1 MGTLYCTH
9 QSDYAPF
16 YEKRYEAVSDEASEL
31 QSSCRPEGARSS
43 QSFPMRAVIVTGGTV
58 GDDEFV
64 RGQCAAADL
73 LIAADAGAL
82 VLERLGIVPD
92 LAVGDFDTAGPEIV
106 ARLAASGIPTET
118 HPVAK
123 DYTDTHL
130 AIVIAIAR
138 GVKEII
144 VLGALGG
151 PRYDHMLATALS
163 LAAPTFAGVRIRLVD
178 PLHTMLVLRPGESV
192 ALHGAPGEYVSL
204 LSLTKEVTG
213 VSGDGLLYPLPTTFR
228 LGDNIGVSNELT
240 APDATVSVSGRG
252 ILLVIHAHQ
261 RAGNGGE

>member
-1 MGTLYCTH
+1 MP
-9 QSDYAPF
+9 DP
-16 YEKRYEAVSDEASEL
+16 
-31 QSSCRPEGARSS
+31 QSSVLSP
-43 QSFPMRAVIVTGGTV
+43 QTFPVHAVIVTGGPV
-58 GDDEFV
+58 GDDTFV
-64 RGQCAAADL
+64 REQCAAADL

-106 ARLAASGIPTET
+106 ARLTASGIPTET

-130 AIVIAIAR
+130 AMVIAITR
-138 GVKEII
+138 GATAIV

-163 LAAPTFAGVRIRLVD
+163 LAAPAFAGVHIRLAD
-178 PLHTMLVLRPGESV
+178 PLHAMLILRAGESV
-192 ALHGAPGEYVSL
+192 ALHGTPGEYVSL
-204 LSLTKEVTG
+204 LALTEEVTG
-213 VSGDGLLYPLPTTFR
+213 VSGDGLLYPLPIIFR

-240 APDATVSVSGRG
+240 TADATVSVSGSG
-252 ILLVIHAHQ
+252 ILLVIHTHQ
-261 RAGNGGE
+261 RQNPPHNQQTP

>member
-1 MGTLYCTH
+1 M
-9 QSDYAPF
+9 SN
-16 YEKRYEAVSDEASEL
+16 EASDP
-31 QSSCRPEGARSS
+31 QSS
-43 QSFPMRAVIVTGGTV
+43 PMRAMIVTGGPV
-58 GDDEFV
+58 GDDAFV
-64 RGQCAAADL
+64 REQCAAAGL

-92 LAVGDFDTAGPEIV
+92 LAVGDFDTAGPALI

-138 GVKEII
+138 GATEIV

-163 LAAPTFAGVRIRLVD
+163 LAAPAFAGVRVLLVD

-192 ALHGAPGEYVSL
+192 TLHGVPGEYVSL
-204 LSLTKEVTG
+204 LALTEEVTG
-213 VSGDGLLYPLPTTFR
+213 VSGTGLLYPLPATFR

-252 ILLVIHAHQ
+252 MLLVIHARQ
-261 RAGNGGE
+261 RAATSHE

>member
-1 MGTLYCTH
+1 M
-9 QSDYAPF
+9 
-16 YEKRYEAVSDEASEL
+16 
-31 QSSCRPEGARSS
+31 
-43 QSFPMRAVIVTGGTV
+43 
-58 GDDEFV
+58 GDDAFV

-82 VLERLGIVPD
+82 VLERLSIMPD
-92 LAVGDFDTAGPEIV
+92 LAVGDFDTAGPELV
-106 ARLAASGIPTET
+106 ARLAAHGIPTET

-138 GVKEII
+138 GATAIV

-163 LAAPTFAGVRIRLVD
+163 LAAPAFAGIRIRLVD
-178 PLHTMLVLRPGESV
+178 PLHTMLVLHTGESV
-192 ALHGAPGEYVSL
+192 ALHGTPGEYVSL
-204 LSLTKEVTG
+204 LALTEEVTG
-213 VSGDGLLYPLPTTFR
+213 VSGDGLLYPLPTIFR

-240 APDATVSVSGRG
+240 ETVASVAVSGSG
-252 ILLVIHAHQ
+252 LLLVIHTHQ
-261 RAGNGGE
+261 RQTTNA

>member
-1 MGTLYCTH
+1 MRAEPQHSPL
-9 QSDYAPF
+9 
-16 YEKRYEAVSDEASEL
+16 
-31 QSSCRPEGARSS
+31 
-43 QSFPMRAVIVTGGTV
+43 RAVIVTGGPV
-58 GDDEFV
+58 GDDAFV

-92 LAVGDFDTAGPEIV
+92 LAVGDFDTAGPALV
-106 ARLAASGIPTET
+106 ARLAAGGIPTET

-138 GVKEII
+138 GATAIV

-163 LAAPTFAGVRIRLVD
+163 LAAPAFAGVRIFLVD
-178 PLHTMLVLRPGESV
+178 PLHRMLVLRPGESI
-192 ALHGAPGEYVSL
+192 ALHGTPGEYVSL
-204 LSLTKEVTG
+204 LALTEEVTG
-213 VSGDGLLYPLPTTFR
+213 VSGDGLLYPLPAIFR
-228 LGDNIGVSNELT
+228 LGDNIGVSNELIAPT
-240 APDATVSVSGRG
+240 ATISVSGSG
-252 ILLVIHAHQ
+252 ILLVIQTQQ
-261 RAGNGGE
+261 RQNGSG

>member
-1 MGTLYCTH
+1 MRSEP
-9 QSDYAPF
+9 SDP
-16 YEKRYEAVSDEASEL
+16 
-31 QSSCRPEGARSS
+31 QSSPV
-43 QSFPMRAVIVTGGTV
+43 RAVIVTGGPV
-58 GDDEFV
+58 GDDAFV
-64 RGQCAAADL
+64 RGQCAAAGL

-92 LAVGDFDTAGPEIV
+92 LAVGDFDTAGPELV
-106 ARLAASGIPTET
+106 ARLVTHGIPTDT

-130 AIVIAIAR
+130 AIVVAIER
-138 GVKEII
+138 GAAEIV

-163 LAAPTFAGVRIRLVD
+163 LAAPAFAGVRIHLVD

-192 ALHGAPGEYVSL
+192 VLHGTRGEYISL
-204 LSLTKEVTG
+204 LALTNEVTG
-213 VSGDGLLYPLPTTFR
+213 VSGDGLLYPLPATFR

-240 APDATVSVSGRG
+240 APDATVSVGGSG
-252 ILLVIHAHQ
+252 ILLVIHTHQ
-261 RAGNGGE
+261 CADASG

>member
-1 MGTLYCTH
+1 MSNEVGAH
-9 QSDYAPF
+9 S
-16 YEKRYEAVSDEASEL
+16 RASNP
-31 QSSCRPEGARSS
+31 QSSPVH
-43 QSFPMRAVIVTGGTV
+43 AVIVTGGAT
-58 GDDEFV
+58 GDDAFV
-64 RGQCAAADL
+64 RGQCAGANL

-92 LAVGDFDTAGPEIV
+92 LAVGDFDTAGPALV

-130 AIVIAIAR
+130 AIAIAIAR
-138 GVKEII
+138 SATEIV

-163 LAAPTFAGVRIRLVD
+163 LAAPTFADVRILLED

-192 ALHGAPGEYVSL
+192 ALHGVPGEYVSL
-204 LSLTKEVTG
+204 LALTEEVTG

-240 APDATVSVSGRG
+240 TPDATVSVSGG
-252 ILLVIHAHQ
+252 MLLVIHARQ
-261 RAGNGGE
+261 RAATSSE

>member
-1 MGTLYCTH
+1 MIGHSALSTQHSPLH
-9 QSDYAPF
+9 S
-16 YEKRYEAVSDEASEL
+16 
-31 QSSCRPEGARSS
+31 
-43 QSFPMRAVIVTGGTV
+43 VIVTGGAV

-64 RGQCAAADL
+64 RGQCAVADL

-92 LAVGDFDTAGPEIV
+92 LAVGDFDTAGPALV

-138 GVKEII
+138 GATEII
-144 VLGALGG
+144 VVGALGG

-163 LAAPTFAGVRIRLVD
+163 LAAPAFTGVRVCLMD

-192 ALHGAPGEYVSL
+192 TLHGVLGEYVSL
-204 LSLTKEVTG
+204 LALTEEVTG

-240 APDATVSVSGRG
+240 APEATVSVRGRG
-252 ILLVIHAHQ
+252 ILLVIHARQ
-261 RAGNGGE
+261 QAGDSSE

>member
-1 MGTLYCTH
+1 
-9 QSDYAPF
+9 
-16 YEKRYEAVSDEASEL
+16 
-31 QSSCRPEGARSS
+31 
-43 QSFPMRAVIVTGGTV
+43 MRAVIVTGGTV

-92 LAVGDFDTAGPEIV
+92 LAVGDFDTAGPALV

-138 GVKEII
+138 GATAII

-163 LAAPTFAGVRIRLVD
+163 LAAPTFAGVRICLVD

-192 ALHGAPGEYVSL
+192 ALHGVPGEYVSL
-204 LSLTKEVTG
+204 LALTEAVTG

-252 ILLVIHAHQ
+252 MLLVIQTHQ
-261 RAGNGGE
+261 RAGDSNE

>member
-1 MGTLYCTH
+1 M
-9 QSDYAPF
+9 SN
-16 YEKRYEAVSDEASEL
+16 EASDP
-31 QSSCRPEGARSS
+31 QSS
-43 QSFPMRAVIVTGGTV
+43 PMRAMIVTGGPV
-58 GDDEFV
+58 GDDAFV
-64 RGQCAAADL
+64 REQCAAAGL

-92 LAVGDFDTAGPEIV
+92 LAVGDFDTAGPELV

-118 HPVAK
+118 HLVAK

-138 GVKEII
+138 GATEII

-163 LAAPTFAGVRIRLVD
+163 LAAPAFAGVRIYLAD

-192 ALHGAPGEYVSL
+192 TLHGVPGEYVSL
-204 LSLTKEVTG
+204 LALTEEVTG

-240 APDATVSVSGRG
+240 ASDATVSVSGSG
-252 ILLVIHAHQ
+252 MLLVIHARQ
-261 RAGNGGE
+261 RAVTSSE

>member
-1 MGTLYCTH
+1 MSIEVRT
-9 QSDYAPF
+9 QSHAPNPQHS
-16 YEKRYEAVSDEASEL
+16 ALHV
-31 QSSCRPEGARSS
+31 
-43 QSFPMRAVIVTGGTV
+43 VVVTGGPV
-58 GDDEFV
+58 GDDAFV

-82 VLERLGIVPD
+82 VLERLGITPD
-92 LAVGDFDTAGPEIV
+92 LAVGDFDTAGPEVV

-118 HPVAK
+118 HPAAK

-138 GVKEII
+138 GATAIV

-163 LAAPTFAGVRIRLVD
+163 LAAPAFVGVRICLVD
-178 PLHTMLVLRPGESV
+178 PLHTMLILHPGESV
-192 ALHGAPGEYVSL
+192 ALHGVTGEYVSL
-204 LSLTKEVTG
+204 LALTEEVTG
-213 VSGDGLLYPLPTTFR
+213 VSGDGLRYPLPTIFR

-240 APDATVSVSGRG
+240 APDATVSVSGCG
-252 ILLVIHAHQ
+252 MLLVIHARQ
-261 RAGNGGE
+261 RAPSSG

>member
-1 MGTLYCTH
+1 MSNEVGA
-9 QSDYAPF
+9 QSRAPNPQ
-16 YEKRYEAVSDEASEL
+16 YSPL
-31 QSSCRPEGARSS
+31 RS
-43 QSFPMRAVIVTGGTV
+43 VIVTGGPV
-58 GDDEFV
+58 GDDAFV

-92 LAVGDFDTAGPEIV
+92 LAVGDFDTAGPEVV

-138 GVKEII
+138 GATEIV

-163 LAAPTFAGVRIRLVD
+163 LAAPIFAGVRICLVD
-178 PLHTMLVLRPGESV
+178 PLHTMLVLHPGESV
-192 ALHGAPGEYVSL
+192 ALHGAPREYVSL
-204 LSLTKEVTG
+204 LALTEEVTG
-213 VSGDGLLYPLPTTFR
+213 VSGDGLLYPLPATFR
-228 LGDNIGVSNELT
+228 LGDNIGVSNELV
-240 APDATVSVSGRG
+240 APDAMVSVSGYG
-252 ILLVIHAHQ
+252 MLLVIHTHQ
-261 RAGNGGE
+261 RAATSSE